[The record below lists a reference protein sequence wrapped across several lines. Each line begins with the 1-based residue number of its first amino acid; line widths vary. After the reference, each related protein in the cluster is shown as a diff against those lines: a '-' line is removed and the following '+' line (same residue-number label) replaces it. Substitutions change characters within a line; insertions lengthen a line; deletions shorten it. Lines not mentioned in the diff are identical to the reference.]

1 MTSQHLPEGYTSVTT
16 VMGNGNM
23 GLFLKDSR
31 VLNVTRKYWK
41 ALHSLRVTFSILIYY
56 NFFVFFLMISTD
68 APIVSLSLGAP
79 LDPNNLL
86 KGSDVFLDCEVR
98 ANPAITKIEWYHNVS
113 RNK

>member
-1 MTSQHLPEGYTSVTT
+1 
-16 VMGNGNM
+16 
-23 GLFLKDSR
+23 
-31 VLNVTRKYWK
+31 
-41 ALHSLRVTFSILIYY
+41 
-56 NFFVFFLMISTD
+56 MISTD

>member
-1 MTSQHLPEGYTSVTT
+1 
-16 VMGNGNM
+16 
-23 GLFLKDSR
+23 
-31 VLNVTRKYWK
+31 
-41 ALHSLRVTFSILIYY
+41 
-56 NFFVFFLMISTD
+56 MISTD

-113 RNK
+113 RN